1 MSNKKF
7 EELAQ
12 RLAARTEQLRSERP
26 PARPALHLVRG
37 TKAIDPDEILAAGCR
52 GQSAIMVEWHCR
64 MIRNI
69 RRRCG
74 EAGQHIIDQACRGVA
89 GIESLPHEDLIQ
101 LHKDMERA
109 EECLREGIS
118 FHDAGLLRTH
128 YG

>member
-1 MSNKKF
+1 MSNTKF

-12 RLAARTEQLRSERP
+12 RLAARTEQLRSAEP
-26 PARPALHLVRG
+26 QRPALHVVRAG
-37 TKAIDPDEILAAGCR
+37 KRLDPDEVLAANSR
-52 GQSAIMVEWHCR
+52 GQESIMHEWHCR

-89 GIESLPHEDLIQ
+89 NIESLPPDELLQ

-109 EECLREGIS
+109 EECLQEGVS
-118 FHDAGLLRTH
+118 FHDAGLIKHH
-128 YG
+128 YS